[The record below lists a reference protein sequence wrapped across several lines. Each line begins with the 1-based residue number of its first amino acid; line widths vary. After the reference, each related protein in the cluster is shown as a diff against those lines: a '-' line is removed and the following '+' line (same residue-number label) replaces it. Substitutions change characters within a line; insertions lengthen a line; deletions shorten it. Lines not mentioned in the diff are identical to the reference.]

1 MDDKTIIKTER
12 DKFDAL
18 FYGSHSPLVI
28 YKGRDL
34 VYERFNKPYENIYGR
49 ADMLGKPLLEAVPEL
64 ADSPFPDIL
73 RKVYDTGEP
82 YYARERLAMLRN
94 AQTGQLE
101 ERYFDTVFSRLD
113 YGEEEDFRILASPN
127 EVTDRV
133 LTRKKIEASVN
144 ELKYEKDLRDRFV
157 SALSHDLRTPFAV
170 AKVSAQLLKRKAD
183 NKESIFQ
190 IADKIISNMDR
201 ADRMIRDLLDANR
214 IKSGEGIPLNYQEVI
229 LNLTVEF
236 VVSELED
243 LFGNRFV
250 VVNNSGEVR
259 GQWDVSAVQRIIENL
274 ASNAI
279 KYGDKTEP
287 VTITVEKSGQ
297 YAILAVHNKGQPIP
311 PEDLANLFIQYRRTE
326 SALKSDQRGWGI
338 GLSLVKGL
346 AEAHGGSVTV
356 VSAPD
361 QGTTFFV
368 RMPLNKSRNKESL

>member
-1 MDDKTIIKTER
+1 MVSSQDEKKIIKTER

-18 FYGSHSPLVI
+18 FYGSHAPLVI
-28 YKGRDL
+28 YKGYDL
-34 VYERFNKPYENIYGR
+34 VYERFNKPYEAIYGR
-49 ADMLGKPLLEAVPEL
+49 SDMLGKSLLEAVPEL

-73 RKVYDTGEP
+73 RRVYETGEP
-82 YYARERLAMLRN
+82 YFGLERLAMIRN
-94 AQTGQLE
+94 VKTGILE
-101 ERYFDTVFSRLD
+101 ERYFDTTFSRLD
-113 YGEEEDFRILASPN
+113 YGEGEDFRILASPN
-127 EVTDRV
+127 EVTERV
-133 LTRKKIEASVN
+133 LNRKKIEASFE
-144 ELKYEKDLRDRFV
+144 ELKQEKDMRDRFV

-170 AKVSAQLLKRKAD
+170 ARVSAQLLKRKAD

-229 LNLTVEF
+229 LNLTVEY

-250 VVNNSGEVR
+250 VINNSGEVR
-259 GQWDVSAVQRIIENL
+259 GLWDVSAIQRIIENL

-279 KYGDKTEP
+279 KYGDKNSQ
-287 VTITVEKSGQ
+287 VTISVERSGG
-297 YAILAVHNKGQPIP
+297 YAILSVHNEGQPIAQS
-311 PEDLANLFIQYRRTE
+311 DLENLFIQYRRTE

-356 VSAPD
+356 ESRAKE
-361 QGTTFFV
+361 GTTFLV
-368 RMPLNKSRNKESL
+368 RLPITRSKN